1 MRVNFEKRDDL
12 KYRGRIIG
20 LLMYVMLEIA
30 FNIYY
35 YVIYGYIVW
44 IPKLFSVPLIGWFV
58 WWLGSQYDKV
68 RYFAERDRLQ
78 TNELKIS
85 SERLRTIFEKAGLGI
100 VILDQNG
107 RIVQA
112 NPKLEEI
119 LGYDTETLCTMTF
132 MDTSFPDEN
141 LEKNIQLFREL
152 VEEKID
158 YYQIEKRYIHKDGHI
173 VWGKVTSSRYVGND
187 EQPYV
192 IGMMIDISERRSAE
206 QKLLEVNK
214 MLEDLSNKDGL
225 TGIANRRSF
234 DDYFVQV
241 STHALEKATPLS
253 LILLDVD
260 YFKNLNDTYGHLCGD
275 FCLKQ
280 VASTLNHIVRKQT
293 DFVARYGGEEFV
305 IVLPEVDIKGACGIG
320 ENIRAAVENLQISH
334 TGSKVNNVVTVSIGV
349 AAMPSDSI
357 SVPEDL
363 VRRAD
368 EALYRAKQQGR
379 NRIEC

>member
-1 MRVNFEKRDDL
+1 
-12 KYRGRIIG
+12 
-20 LLMYVMLEIA
+20 MYLILEIE
-30 FNIYY
+30 FNIYNY
-35 YVIYGYIVW
+35 FIYGYLVW
-44 IPKLFSVPLIGWFV
+44 VPKLIFVPLIGWFV
-58 WWLGSQYDKV
+58 WWLGLQYDKV
-68 RYFAERDRLQ
+68 QYFAEKDRLQ

-85 SERLRTIFEKAGLGI
+85 SDRFRTIYEKAGLGI
-100 VILDQNG
+100 AILDQDG

-173 VWGKVTSSRYVGND
+173 VWGKVTSSRYVGNE

-225 TGIANRRSF
+225 TGIANRRCF

-260 YFKNLNDTYGHLCGD
+260 YFKNFNDTYGHLCGD
-275 FCLKQ
+275 YCLKQ
-280 VASTLNHIVRKQT
+280 VASTLNLTVRQQT

-305 IVLPEVDIKGACGIG
+305 IVLPEVDINGACVIA

-379 NRIEC
+379 NRLEC

>member
-1 MRVNFEKRDDL
+1 M

-20 LLMYVMLEIA
+20 LLMYVILEIA

-35 YVIYGYIVW
+35 YVIYGYLVW
-44 IPKLFSVPLIGWFV
+44 IPKLFSVPLIGCFV

-68 RYFAERDRLQ
+68 QYFAERDRLQ

-85 SERLRTIFEKAGLGI
+85 NDRFRTIYEKAGLGI
-100 VILDQNG
+100 VILNQKG

-132 MDTSFPDEN
+132 IDTSYLDEN

-152 VEEKID
+152 MEGKID

-173 VWGKVTSSRYVGND
+173 VWGKVTSSRYVGDN

-192 IGMMIDISERRSAE
+192 IGMMLDTTERRAAE
-206 QKLLEVNK
+206 EKLLEVNK
-214 MLEDLSNKDGL
+214 TLEDLSNKDGL

-234 DDYFVQV
+234 NDYFVQV
-241 STHALEKATPLS
+241 STQVLKNSTPLS
-253 LILLDVD
+253 LILLDID
-260 YFKNLNDTYGHLCGD
+260 YFKNFNDTYGHLCGD

-280 VASTLNHIVRKQT
+280 VASTLDLKVSQKPY
-293 DFVARYGGEEFV
+293 FVARYGGEEFV
-305 IVLPEVDIKGACGIG
+305 IVLPEVDIKGACVIA
-320 ENIRAAVENLQISH
+320 ENIRAAVENIQISH
-334 TGSKVNNVVTVSIGV
+334 TGSKVNNVVTVSVGV